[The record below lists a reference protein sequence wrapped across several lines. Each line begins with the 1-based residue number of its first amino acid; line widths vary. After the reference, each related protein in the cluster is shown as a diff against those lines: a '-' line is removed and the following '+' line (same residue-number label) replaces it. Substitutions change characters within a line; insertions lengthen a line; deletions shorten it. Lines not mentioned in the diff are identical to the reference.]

1 MFGVSDTLMNGSK
14 PGATTDAFTVR
25 LKKTLDSDSKNCS
38 VLQKLRG
45 VLWEELL

>member
-1 MFGVSDTLMNGSK
+1 MFGVSETLMNGSK

-25 LKKTLDSDSKNCS
+25 LKKTLDSVKNCS